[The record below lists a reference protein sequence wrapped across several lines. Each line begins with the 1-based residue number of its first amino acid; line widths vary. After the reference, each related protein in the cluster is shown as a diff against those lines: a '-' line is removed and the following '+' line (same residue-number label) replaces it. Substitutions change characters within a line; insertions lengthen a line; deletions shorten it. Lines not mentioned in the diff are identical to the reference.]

1 MQEPVDKETFLSEPN
16 VAILA
21 TTGPGQRPHAAP
33 IWYLYEGGRFIM
45 SAGANS
51 QKVRNIE
58 RRGEATL
65 VIDRRELPYYAVMVR
80 GAAEIG
86 PPMSDDMR
94 LRLAVRY
101 LGEERGRAYTAGRT
115 GADSVS
121 IHLRP
126 DNVIEY
132 HGVAG
137 RSESPS

>member
-1 MQEPVDKETFLSEPN
+1 MQESVDRETFLNQPN

-21 TTGPGQRPHAAP
+21 TTCPGQRPHAMP

-45 SAGANS
+45 SAGTNS

-58 RRGEATL
+58 RPGQATL
-65 VIDRRELPYYAVMVR
+65 AIDRRELPYYAVMVR
-80 GAAEIG
+80 GAGEIG

-101 LGEERGRAYTAGRT
+101 LGEERGRAYTALRT
-115 GADSVS
+115 GADPVS
-121 IHLRP
+121 IHLTP

-137 RSESPS
+137 RSESRS